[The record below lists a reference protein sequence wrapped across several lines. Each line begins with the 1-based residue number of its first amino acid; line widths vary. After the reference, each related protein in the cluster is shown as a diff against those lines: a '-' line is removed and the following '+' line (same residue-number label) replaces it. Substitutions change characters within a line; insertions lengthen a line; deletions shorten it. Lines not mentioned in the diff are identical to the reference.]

1 MCLRKRS
8 SGGVVLAVLVCILA
22 VVAVVLAV
30 RLTNPEQPPVE
41 NGATN
46 YQHPR
51 PAAQPQTGEGE
62 NVGAEVPSDAIN
74 DYVGTWMG
82 GIQQGFATMP
92 FKFQFNDDMTVTVW
106 PADEPVVNTTYEIVE
121 GGKFLALF
129 NNGTEAFQGS
139 ASQGETGKF
148 LDFCYLAGISKDST
162 GRMRFT
168 DQMCGTAQK
177 R

>member
-1 MCLRKRS
+1 MHLMQVGTRS
-8 SGGVVLAVLVCILA
+8 SGKVLGRVIGGLATFLIVLATVSLIEENK
-22 VVAVVLAV
+22 V
-30 RLTNPEQPPVE
+30 RKDQ
-41 NGATN
+41 
-46 YQHPR
+46 
-51 PAAQPQTGEGE
+51 AQSQEPQDGDGE